1 MLYPTLTILALTA
14 CGLENGVSRNT
25 HTDTYNQE
33 PASMVDILWV
43 IDDSGSMSANQSR
56 VAEGF
61 EAFAAGLESTN
72 IDFHLGVVTT
82 DMDRENPNAGHLIG
96 DPPYLTPDDD
106 YLALFQ
112 ERVQVGIE
120 GSGKEK
126 GLSAALEALSEPTI
140 SSYNEG
146 FLREDAVVSII
157 FVSDE
162 EDCSDNEALANEID
176 DACYLQDELLIN
188 IDLVIE
194 DFRELKEDPSKVLAS
209 GIIGPPS
216 EDACDSTWHGR
227 RYEKVINA
235 TGGVLGSIC
244 ERDYDGIMDQLGLP
258 VAGLRTVFELSYPAL
273 EETIEVSV
281 DEELIENSASSGWTY
296 DEEYYQIRF
305 EGSYVP
311 ERNTTISVT
320 YEIAG

>member
-1 MLYPTLTILALTA
+1 MLYAPLTILALTA

-25 HTDTYNQE
+25 YTDTFNQE
-33 PASMVDILWV
+33 PASTVDILWV
-43 IDDSGSMSANQSR
+43 IDDSGSMETNQSR

-61 EAFAAGLESTN
+61 EAFAVGLESTN
-72 IDFHLGVVTT
+72 IDFHLGVITT
-82 DMDRENPNAGHLIG
+82 DMDRENPDAGHLIG
-96 DPPYLTPDDD
+96 DPPYLTPEDD

-126 GLSAALEALSEPTI
+126 GLSAALEALTEPTI

-146 FLREDAVVSII
+146 FLREDAVVSVI

-162 EDCSDNEALANEID
+162 EDCSDNEALADEID
-176 DACYLQDELLIN
+176 DACYLQDELLID
-188 IDLVIE
+188 IELIIE
-194 DFRELKEDPSKVLAS
+194 DFRELKDDPAKVSVS
-209 GIIGPPS
+209 GIIGPPT
-216 EDACDSTWHGR
+216 EDACESTWYGR

-235 TGGVLGSIC
+235 TGGVVGSIC
-244 ERDYDGIMDQLGLP
+244 ERDYDGVMDQLGLP
-258 VAGLRTVFELSYPAL
+258 VAGLRTVFELSHPAL

-281 DEELIENSASSGWTY
+281 DEEPIENHSTRGWTY
-296 DEEYYQIRF
+296 DEEYFQIRF
-305 EGSYVP
+305 DGSYVP